1 VKIYRKPK
9 KLLIK
14 LLMMKQLLLLELKQM
29 PKQKNLKMRLIDRL
43 NWLEMQRKKSK
54 NELIKLKEMLRL
66 QLKNLLMNKLDL
78 QLKEKKRD

>member
-1 VKIYRKPK
+1 
-9 KLLIK
+9 
-14 LLMMKQLLLLELKQM
+14 M

-43 NWLEMQRKKSK
+43 NWLEMQRKKRK
-54 NELIKLKEMLRL
+54 NELNKLKEMLRL